1 MLYGIDTTFLVQLEI
16 LEAPGHAAATRWLD
30 TMLSRHD
37 QPLALAPQVLT
48 EFVHATTD
56 PKRFVRPLTIEQA
69 VERAQLWWESVE
81 VRPTYPTLDST
92 RLTLS
97 WLRQHRL
104 GRKRL
109 LDTQLAATYY
119 AAGIGRLLTLNAADF
134 SVFGV
139 FQIETID

>member
-16 LEAPGHAAATRWLD
+16 VEAPGHSAATRWLD
-30 TMLSRHD
+30 TALSRHE

-48 EFVHATTD
+48 EFIHATTD
-56 PKRFVRPLTIEQA
+56 PKRFKRPLTVEQA
-69 VERAQLWWESVE
+69 VERAQHWWESVE
-81 VRPTYPTLDST
+81 VRPIYPSLDST

-119 AAGIGRLLTLNAADF
+119 SAGIGRLLTLNEGDF
-134 SVFGV
+134 AIFGV
-139 FQIETID
+139 FQIVAVE